1 MAYAFA
7 RGYPVRGRAFEPSGC
22 GPLLRIRLAR
32 AEAAAVFARDR
43 SSRREARGL
52 DMGKVSDDIRL
63 RDLVRRAARAL
74 ARAGLEHRIDIYR
87 DIEVEDPAVQ
97 KMLGRPHRVRVRIR
111 ITAQSLLFEERS
123 EHAANDTGGVLLSK
137 QEA

>member
-1 MAYAFA
+1 M
-7 RGYPVRGRAFEPSGC
+7 
-22 GPLLRIRLAR
+22 
-32 AEAAAVFARDR
+32 
-43 SSRREARGL
+43 
-52 DMGKVSDDIRL
+52 KVSKVGSFGSSLAGSVDNW
-63 RDLVRRAARAL
+63 AL

-111 ITAQSLLFEERS
+111 ITAQSLLFEDRS
-123 EHAANDTGGVLLSK
+123 EVAANDTGGLLRKK

>member
-1 MAYAFA
+1 M
-7 RGYPVRGRAFEPSGC
+7 S
-22 GPLLRIRLAR
+22 
-32 AEAAAVFARDR
+32 
-43 SSRREARGL
+43 
-52 DMGKVSDDIRL
+52 KVSDDIKL
-63 RDLVRRAARAL
+63 GDLARRAAKAL
-74 ARAGLEHRIDIYR
+74 TKAGLEHRIDIYR

-123 EHAANDTGGVLLSK
+123 DVAANDTGGVPVKKKK

>member
-1 MAYAFA
+1 
-7 RGYPVRGRAFEPSGC
+7 
-22 GPLLRIRLAR
+22 
-32 AEAAAVFARDR
+32 
-43 SSRREARGL
+43 
-52 DMGKVSDDIRL
+52 MGKVSDDVKL
-63 RDLVRRAARAL
+63 GDLARRAARAL

-123 EHAANDTGGVLLSK
+123 SVAANDTSELLPKK
-137 QEA
+137 QKA